1 MSQPP
6 HFDID
11 GAIYFIT
18 TRLKEGQRLLDSF
31 ESGIIQ
37 KNLLDLSSKKE
48 IVLYAFV
55 VMPDHLHA
63 LLKPITNGLSKT
75 MQLIKGRA
83 AREINIQRETEA
95 KGEAK
100 AKREAEASPT
110 QNGADGA
117 ALQSGGSDF
126 SRSTNLWQKGFFDF
140 TIFTEKKFKEKFNY
154 IHYNP
159 VKRGLV
165 KQADDY
171 LYSSAKEYKE
181 RYGEIY
187 YQ

>member
-6 HFDID
+6 HFEID

-18 TRLKEGQRLLDSF
+18 TRLQEGQRLLDSF
-31 ESGIIQ
+31 ESGIVQ

-63 LLKPITNGLSKT
+63 LLKPIMNGISKT
-75 MQLIKGRA
+75 MQLIKGRT
-83 AREINIQRETEA
+83 AREINIQRAIEA

-100 AKREAEASPT
+100 ASPAHDRVNGFSSPT
-110 QNGADGA
+110 N
-117 ALQSGGSDF
+117 F
-126 SRSTNLWQKGFFDF
+126 WQKGYFDF
-140 TIFTEKKFKEKFNY
+140 TVITENKFKEKFNY

-165 KQADDY
+165 EKAEDY
-171 LYSSAKEYKE
+171 IFSSAKECKE
-181 RYGEIY
+181 RYGEVFY
-187 YQ
+187 A